1 MNMEFTKEEIQ
12 MLMDGF
18 KVDEDLLLEAFEH
31 GEIEVYENVI
41 DAGQDM
47 LLDGHSWHL
56 QGHAALEE
64 MNRYTMEK
72 LPGRADET
80 ILERLMYTY
89 GMVKLPNGRFARW
102 NS

>member
-1 MNMEFTKEEIQ
+1 MNMKFTKEEIQ

-18 KVDEDLLLEAFEH
+18 KVEENLLLEAIENE
-31 GEIEVYENVI
+31 EIEVYENVI

-47 LLDGHSWHL
+47 IIDGLAWQL
-56 QGHAALEE
+56 QAQAALEE
-64 MNRYTMEK
+64 MNKYTMEK

-80 ILERLMYTY
+80 FLERLMYTY
-89 GMVKLPNGRFARW
+89 EMVKLPNGRFARW